1 MSQGPAAPLNDL
13 SGQWLGPFQLVRLL
27 GTGAMGSVY
36 LAKDSVLRRDVA
48 LKVLAKGEGGLDED
62 RYERFLREARA
73 AARLIHPNVV
83 QIFQVGESNHYRFIA
98 MEFVEGMTMRQ
109 AAKQQGGKLSEQ
121 LCIEKMR
128 DAADALKLADTFGIC
143 HRDIKPANLLLTSS
157 GMLKIADFGLA
168 AQVEGSESI
177 GPAAI
182 SKFEGTPYYMS
193 PEQWYGGPISTSAD
207 IYCLGCTFYH
217 LATGQT
223 PYPPRDLLGCFRAH
237 TMDPVPDP
245 RTAMPSID
253 PAFAEL
259 LMRCMAK
266 FSAERPNAAEVV
278 ELLDE
283 MLLVRRS
290 IIRSRSSLPPFAPPS
305 SAISAEMPRTAPEGA
320 ADSRSNERPGV
331 PSTTLPSEASRSSS
345 IGRRTNTQRQVGAIT
360 QSPSTLSQTGAITRP
375 ESLGSQS
382 YHQFF
387 GLTGYPFSDIRQP
400 SAFWDS
406 PPYGSALR
414 MLASQILDEDS
425 RPQMLLG
432 APGSGRTFLC
442 EMLKNKFPRIF
453 IFTIE
458 PQLLFGI
465 RPMVMLCRQYG
476 APHVMP
482 YMAQSALIDEF
493 LQAVLPE
500 NAPDAVAVVVVDG
513 VDPTDRDV
521 LVELDD
527 ILHRAPRRKFSMILV
542 GGEDLPEKLKEAGAP
557 ARLMSGPPPAVLRPM
572 TQREMVQYI
581 DFRMKNVGGAT
592 QGLQLDVASQQLL
605 HARSGGS
612 PKLINVFC
620 HNALTLAALKKESV
634 MKLSS
639 IRVGMKSKTYLSID
653 AARNLLLEG

>member
-13 SGQWLGPFQLVRLL
+13 SGQWLGPFQLTRLL

-83 QIFQVGESNHYRFIA
+83 QIFQVGESDHYRFIA
-98 MEFVEGMTMRQ
+98 MEYVEGMTMRQ
-109 AAKQQGGKLSEQ
+109 AAKQQGGKLPEQ

-128 DAADALKLADTFGIC
+128 DAADALKLADTYGIC
-143 HRDIKPANLLLTSS
+143 HRDIKPANLLLTAQ

-245 RTAMPSID
+245 RTAMPGID

-266 FSAERPNAAEVV
+266 FSAERPNASEVV

-290 IIRSRSSLPPFAPPS
+290 VIRSRSSLPPFAPPS
-305 SAISAEMPRTAPEGA
+305 SAVSSELARISELPSDG
-320 ADSRSNERPGV
+320 RSGERSGT
-331 PSTTLPSEASRSSS
+331 PSTTLPSEASRSVATF
-345 IGRRTNTQRQVGAIT
+345 RRTTTQRQIGAIT
-360 QSPSTLSQTGAITRP
+360 QSPNALSQTGAITRP

-400 SAFWDS
+400 STFWDA

-414 MLASQILDEDS
+414 MLAAQILEEDS

-482 YMAQSALIDEF
+482 YMTQAVLIEEF
-493 LQAVLPE
+493 LNAVLPE
-500 NAPDAVAVVVVDG
+500 NTPDAVAVVVVDG
-513 VDPTDRDV
+513 VDPSDRDV
-521 LVELDD
+521 LIELDD

-542 GGEDLPEKLKEAGAP
+542 GSEDLPERLSEAGAP
-557 ARLMSGPPPAVLRPM
+557 KRLVSGSPPAVLRPM
-572 TQREMVQYI
+572 TLREMSQYI
-581 DFRMKNVGGAT
+581 DFRMKNVGGAP
-592 QGLQLDVASQQLL
+592 QGLQLDIASQQLL

-612 PKLINVFC
+612 PKLINAFC
-620 HNALTLAALKKESV
+620 HNALTIAALKKETNV
-634 MKLSS
+634 KLSS
-639 IRVGMKSKTYLSID
+639 IRLGLKSKTYLSTE
-653 AARNLLLEG
+653 AAKNLLLEG